1 MASSDPL
8 FLGLDLSTQQ
18 LKGIVIDASGRILL
32 ETNIVFDAQFP
43 EYRTTNGRH
52 INGSTATAPVLMWV
66 EAIDLVL
73 SRVHSARLAHRIR
86 AISGAAQQHGSVY
99 WSHEGIEAIGK
110 LDAQRP
116 LCEQLV
122 GAFAILDSPVWEDS
136 STTEQCQRL
145 EASAGGS
152 AELARISGS
161 AAFERFT
168 GAQIMKI
175 KVRDSDIWNRVA
187 RISLVSSFAAS
198 LLSGAVAPI
207 DASDASG
214 TNLYD
219 IEAGQ
224 WSKLLC
230 DAIDP
235 GLLGMLGGGVTMADQ
250 MVGTLSPYF
259 ATKHSMAQCP
269 VVSFTGDNP
278 SAYAGFESMLRDTD
292 QLASVISLGT
302 SDTMLSPLTG
312 YPYAFESLTTD
323 TEHIDGHVLQ
333 HPTVPSRFIAM
344 LCYKNGSL
352 AREWV
357 RDNCLGIGSL
367 GSWSEFNEAAATG
380 PLAPAAYGF
389 YYLSKEILPK
399 NAIGIHRFEK
409 AASTGDVKCPSGAYF
424 KRVQRFAATCC
435 DPRAILESQIMSM
448 RLDYSRKSTKPLTA
462 AIVTG
467 GASANPVIRQIV
479 ADVLGVPVLAAGLRG
494 SEGLEVGNLAM
505 PAYGAAVRA
514 LRHMKPGRILD
525 GDYVL
530 EQVCWPDGDM
540 HGVYSDAFADF
551 EFLRQHQRVIPQT
564 IKKLY
569 AERKAIALMTAY
581 DYPTAVA
588 CERAGVDMVLVGDSL
603 AMVALGHDDTSQ
615 ITMDEMIHHSRAV
628 SRGLRSPFIV
638 TDLPFGSY
646 QSDERTAVENAVR
659 MVKEGRAEAVKLET
673 GRRGAPKIDAIVN
686 GAGIPVVGHIGLTP
700 QTAVALGGFRVQGKS
715 LASAQSLVDDALA
728 LQEAGCFAMVLEA
741 MPSLVAETVTRLLRV
756 PTIGIGAGPATSGQA
771 LVLSDM
777 VGMFDRFTP
786 KFCQSYSDLGPRMAD
801 AVGEYKKEVRNG
813 AFPVEGVHTY
823 AMPAAAEESW
833 RAYVQQQ
840 FGLELGGNKSEEG
853 VASTVQV

>member
-551 EFLRQHQRVIPQT
+551 
-564 IKKLY
+564 
-569 AERKAIALMTAY
+569 
-581 DYPTAVA
+581 
-588 CERAGVDMVLVGDSL
+588 
-603 AMVALGHDDTSQ
+603 
-615 ITMDEMIHHSRAV
+615 
-628 SRGLRSPFIV
+628 
-638 TDLPFGSY
+638 
-646 QSDERTAVENAVR
+646 
-659 MVKEGRAEAVKLET
+659 
-673 GRRGAPKIDAIVN
+673 
-686 GAGIPVVGHIGLTP
+686 
-700 QTAVALGGFRVQGKS
+700 
-715 LASAQSLVDDALA
+715 
-728 LQEAGCFAMVLEA
+728 
-741 MPSLVAETVTRLLRV
+741 
-756 PTIGIGAGPATSGQA
+756 
-771 LVLSDM
+771 
-777 VGMFDRFTP
+777 
-786 KFCQSYSDLGPRMAD
+786 
-801 AVGEYKKEVRNG
+801 
-813 AFPVEGVHTY
+813 
-823 AMPAAAEESW
+823 
-833 RAYVQQQ
+833 
-840 FGLELGGNKSEEG
+840 
-853 VASTVQV
+853 